1 MPVLRDILRAKGR
14 SAVTVAGVAVGVFMV
29 VLMGAMAENSNRQ
42 LESVDSFRT
51 GTVVVAAEGASVNVF
66 TAQTHSWI
74 PRLLSAETLSQIEA
88 VDGVGEAWPR
98 VALQL
103 DPKAFW
109 MGVPT
114 TIVGGYPRSR
124 LVEQTTLASGH
135 HPAAD
140 EEGVVT
146 LGADVA
152 RQLDA
157 EVGDMVEL
165 RGRAFEVAGILEQ
178 ESVTM
183 LDQSAFVSLAEAR
196 SLFVNSLE
204 QMYRAELGD
213 VSPIT
218 SVEVVADTGV
228 DADELAERIGREVPG
243 VIAFG
248 PEKLKSE
255 SAGTSATYDS
265 LAMSMGIIA
274 LVAGGLSVVNT
285 MVVSAT
291 ERTREVGIKRAL
303 GASANRIMRDVLWE
317 SAVLGTLGGALG
329 VAAGSVG
336 VLLADATLSA
346 STGMGMFTLTP
357 RLLLFAVAFA
367 TVIGLIGG
375 AYPARYA
382 AKLDP
387 IDALAHR

>member
-1 MPVLRDILRAKGR
+1 
-14 SAVTVAGVAVGVFMV
+14 MV
-29 VLMGAMAENSNRQ
+29 VLMGAMSENSSRQ
-42 LESVDSFRT
+42 LASVDTYRS
-51 GTVVVAAEGASVNVF
+51 GTVVVAAEGASVNAF

-74 PRLLSAETLSQIEA
+74 PRLLSSDSLARIEA
-88 VDGVGEAWPR
+88 VDGVREASPR

-114 TIVGGYPRSR
+114 TIVGGYPRTR
-124 LVEQTTLASGH
+124 LEEQTTLAAGRY
-135 HPAAD
+135 ATAGED
-140 EEGVVT
+140 GVVL
-146 LGADVA
+146 LGVDVA

-157 EVGDMVEL
+157 GVGDTVEL
-165 RGRAFEVAGILEQ
+165 RGRRFEVVGTLEQ

-196 SLFVNSLE
+196 TLFADSLE
-204 QMYRAELGD
+204 EMYRAELGD
-213 VSPIT
+213 TPAIT
-218 SVEVVADTGV
+218 SVEVVAEDGE
-228 DADELAERIGREVPG
+228 DADDLARRIEAEVGG
-243 VIAFG
+243 VIAYG

-255 SAGTSATYDS
+255 SAGTSATYSS
-265 LAMSMGIIA
+265 LAMSMGIIS
-274 LVAGGLSVVNT
+274 LVAGGLAVVNT

-303 GASANRIMRDVLWE
+303 GASTGRIMREVLWE
-317 SAVLGTLGGALG
+317 SAVLGVLGGVLGAALG
-329 VAAGSVG
+329 SLG
-336 VLLADATLSA
+336 VILADAALSA

-357 RLLLFAVAFA
+357 RLLLGAVAFA
-367 TVIGLIGG
+367 TAIGLIGG

-382 AKLDP
+382 AQLDP